1 MRMKEISKSPITSN
15 QLLASSMSLMKM
27 KILIQVLILITI
39 KNFLRDTRLMKDL
52 LRRYWEI
59 TIRIAVFIEFLLM
72 KAFKGLGEKWGL
84 YLDKHLLEIC
94 GKTKREINFSRH
106 IIPKLSREKLKYW
119 TTPDHNRRLRVFH
132 QEITKTASI
141 KLTIKWALTME
152 INRHLLYYQIL
163 LATPYKTIQRS

>member
-1 MRMKEISKSPITSN
+1 MKEISKSPITSN

-39 KNFLRDTRLMKDL
+39 KSFLRDTRLMKDL

-84 YLDKHLLEIC
+84 YLDKLLLGIC
-94 GKTKREINFSRH
+94 GKTKREISFPLL
-106 IIPKLSREKLKYW
+106 IITKLSRERLKSW
-119 TTPDHNRRLRVFH
+119 ITPDHNRRLRVFH

-152 INRHLLYYQIL
+152 ANRHILYHQIL
-163 LATPYKTIQRS
+163 LVTPYKTIQRS